1 MKHNGR
7 PVPISDLCFEPI
19 SPSVLLLCVYLPT
32 VCSPSSVSSIGK
44 QTHSLLHV
52 VSPVSRILLA
62 SIFLCIIPP
71 TTTKNINFPGISSSS
86 ANCQCFLA
94 TEIESVLN
102 CRVSGFSRV
111 PATKHMIVCHRATD
125 LTFQSKADTYF
136 KGQGHPVV
144 FLCCFRFARMKER
157 HFPTLLL
164 ASGMLTSIHLALAQQ
179 TTTEFLL
186 WADTAL
192 RPNNP
197 HLVSSREGEEGNSH
211 GRAVCSAP
219 EQKTR
224 DWKLNFLKE
233 ITLEI

>member
-164 ASGMLTSIHLALAQQ
+164 ASGMLTSIQVLTCLAVLVCGLGGGTCWSKACRRLAGSWFMWGWCPAQLQQ
-179 TTTEFLL
+179 GRIVLL
-186 WADTAL
+186 
-192 RPNNP
+192 
-197 HLVSSREGEEGNSH
+197 S
-211 GRAVCSAP
+211 
-219 EQKTR
+219 
-224 DWKLNFLKE
+224 
-233 ITLEI
+233 